1 MNSRKSKL
9 TITKKI
15 MLILFFTNTIL
26 GIAAGVLVGY
36 VTQSVTIAQY
46 QKDFAKICQIA
57 AYVPFEEDIKAV
69 MKNGRKDEAYHRIE
83 FGVKYLMS
91 MSDTFDGVY
100 LFYPDEDEPYSI
112 YSYNRANDEMDI
124 GQDVIEYDEVDKLYI
139 LPYIRKSMEMKIPH
153 REVMEGKVSSENI
166 KFSITDN
173 GKKGYMEIIGNDA
186 GVFFFDI
193 DNNGMYDITSWG
205 VIRDE
210 EGNFLAVFE
219 MVALDAVMDTKHN
232 VFITIIPMVLLF
244 WVIGFVNTYFIRFF
258 VTRRVVELNRYVNSY
273 SAGSFK
279 DTCPVTKGNDEVAT
293 LAVSFQEMAKRVEEY
308 IIEHDKMVTERE
320 RVNSEMEVAARI
332 QSSMLNS
339 DFSQFDGRNRIS
351 IYASMTPA
359 AEVGGDFY
367 DFFWQDDTHFAVV
380 VADVS
385 GSNVSGAMFMMRSML
400 NIKLTALNGGAPSDI
415 LARVNND
422 LCQNNAEQM
431 FVTVW
436 LGILDITTGIM
447 KCTNAGHVN
456 PIIKKAKAEGAH
468 YEIINDE
475 HCFVLAGM
483 EDMEYS
489 DYEIQL
495 ENGDMIF
502 LYSDGLTESVNEK
515 EELYG
520 EERLIATLNG
530 YTGDQ
535 VAEVINTVKK
545 SVENYYGEIQQVDD
559 LTMLCFRY
567 E

>member
-431 FVTVW
+431 FVTAW

-535 VAEVINTVKK
+535 VAEVINTVKR